1 MSFVLADSLLEVED
15 LRAYFYTDQ
24 GVVRAVDGVS
34 LELQSGEVFGLVGES
49 GCGKTVLAL
58 SILNLLPTPPAKI
71 VSGRIVFEGE
81 DLLSLPPDRLN
92 RVRGRRISMVF
103 QDPLSSLNPVLSIGK
118 QLEETIQAA
127 DGLGKS
133 EPKKEA
139 ISLLELV
146 GIKDASSRLVQYPFQ
161 LSGGMRQRVMIALA
175 LATSPSLLIADE
187 PTTNLDV
194 TIQAQI
200 LSLLRDIQRKLGTTT
215 LLITHNLGIVAWL
228 ADRIGV
234 MYAGRIVE
242 LGNKELFKKPTH
254 PYTEALLQSVPR
266 VDKATSNRL
275 PTIPGDV
282 PDMISVPMGCRFHPR
297 CPYAKQEICA
307 KVDPPL
313 IQLQPGTASA
323 CLMRNPAYLPW

>member
-1 MSFVLADSLLEVED
+1 MSFVLAGSLLEVED

-71 VSGRIVFEGE
+71 LSGRIVFEGE
-81 DLLSLPPDRLN
+81 DLLSLPSDKLN

-127 DGLGKS
+127 DGLDKS

-139 ISLLELV
+139 VSLLELV

-175 LATSPSLLIADE
+175 LATNPSLLIADE

-282 PDMISVPMGCRFHPR
+282 PDMISVPTGCRFHPR

-323 CLMRNPAYLPW
+323 CLMRNQAYLPW

>member
-1 MSFVLADSLLEVED
+1 MAESLLEVED

-34 LELQSGEVFGLVGES
+34 LQLRSGEVFGLVGES

-81 DLLSLPPDRLN
+81 DLLSLPPHRLN
-92 RVRGRRISMVF
+92 QVRGRRISMVF

-118 QLEETIQAA
+118 QLEETILAA
-127 DGLGKS
+127 GGLGKS

-175 LATSPSLLIADE
+175 LATNPSLLIADE

-200 LSLLRDIQRKLGTTT
+200 LSLLRDIQRKLGTAT

-228 ADRIGV
+228 TDRIGV

-282 PDMISVPMGCRFHPR
+282 PDMISVPTGCRFHPR

-313 IQLQPGTASA
+313 IQLQPETASA